1 MKKMLSA
8 LLVLAY
14 HTLSAAALAQEA
26 PPCPPPYAV
35 CLTAEE
41 KKTVGDSLREL
52 KEIKEAKA
60 VVKVEE
66 DIVVVRDWQDR
77 VYVNGG
83 SGRPIKATLT
93 LGSTVERDLELQLP
107 VQTFYREKPPEP
119 MFRLRIRA
127 QAGVLAPRI
136 KDSFKD
142 GLDAGIG
149 WDFMHLGP
157 ANLSAYTGL
166 RSVGGG
172 IGLDVTKNFGP
183 YVGYAFLYDG
193 LRSGV
198 LGGVY
203 FSLN

>member
-1 MKKMLSA
+1 MRYVLLALSA
-8 LLVLAY
+8 LLF
-14 HTLSAAALAQEA
+14 SSRALADDP

-41 KKTVGDSLREL
+41 KQTVGDSLREL

-60 VVKVEE
+60 TVKVTD
-66 DIVVVRDWQDR
+66 DIVIVRDWEDR

-83 SGRPIKATLT
+83 SGKPIRATLT

-107 VQTFYREKPPEP
+107 VQTFYREKPPDP
-119 MFRLRIRA
+119 MFRLRVRA
-127 QAGVLAPRI
+127 QAGVLFPRVL
-136 KDSFKD
+136 DSFKD
-142 GLDAGIG
+142 GWDAGIG
-149 WDFMHLGP
+149 WDFMHVGP
-157 ANLSAYTGL
+157 ANLSAYTGI

-172 IGLDVTKNFGP
+172 LGVDLTKNFGP

-193 LRSGV
+193 LKSGV